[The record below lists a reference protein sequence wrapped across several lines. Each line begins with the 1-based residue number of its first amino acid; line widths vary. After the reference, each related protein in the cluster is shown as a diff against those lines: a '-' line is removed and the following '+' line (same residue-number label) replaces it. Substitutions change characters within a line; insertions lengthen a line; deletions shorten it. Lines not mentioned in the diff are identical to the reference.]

1 MCRGRPRCQRR
12 VENIPDVTYFKP
24 RGPRHKEP
32 EVNILSIEELESVRL
47 VDQVGMEQEQA
58 ANKMGISRRV
68 FWDDLQSARRK
79 IADALV
85 NGKAIEIKG
94 GHFMLETKRTLRC
107 DGCGN
112 EWEATSGTG
121 RPRKCPRC
129 ESGNIHADSD
139 DRGCCRKTPAGRGGC
154 CRGGN
159 HREMKPSVIERREAT
174 E

>member
-24 RGPRHKEP
+24 KGAHRTQI
-32 EVNILSIEELESVRL
+32 EVNILSVEELESVRL
-47 VDQVGMEQEQA
+47 VDHEGLEQEQA
-58 ANKMGISRRV
+58 ATKMGISRRV
-68 FWDDLQSARRK
+68 FWDDLQSARKK

-94 GHFMLETKRTLRC
+94 GHFMLETKPTFRC

-112 EWEATSGTG
+112 EWEEPFGTG
-121 RPRKCPRC
+121 KPRRCPRC
-129 ESGNIHADSD
+129 ESGNIRRDSE
-139 DRGCCRKTPAGRGGC
+139 DRGCCRSTPAGRGGC

-159 HREMKPSVIERREAT
+159 HRGMKPSGNESEEET